1 MHKIL
6 NTQEMR
12 QAEQDAVDRGT
23 SLLQL
28 MENAGRGA
36 ANTLL
41 SVYPNAKH
49 GLMIC
54 GKGNNGGD
62 ALVMARILAKTG
74 VKSDILLLMGEKL
87 SSLSQINKYRLPE
100 NTPIYLSGSLN
111 FNQYDFVV
119 DAVFGTGFS
128 GNLPTQVSEIFQQV
142 NVLPTQ
148 RFALDITSGIDCDTG
163 EIAQNSFIAHHTFAF
178 GAFKPAHMMDKTQ
191 AYIGKVQ
198 LINIGI

>member
-12 QAEQDAVDRGT
+12 QAEQDAVARGT

-28 MENAGRGA
+28 MENAGIGA
-36 ANTLL
+36 ANALL
-41 SVYPNAKH
+41 SVYPNARH

-62 ALVMARILAKTG
+62 ALVMARILAKKG

-87 SSLSQINKYRLPE
+87 SSLSQINKDRLPE

>member
-41 SVYPNAKH
+41 SVYPNARH

-87 SSLSQINKYRLPE
+87 SSLSQINKDRLPE